1 MISMKYVENEKFN
14 YLVKLALLDCGKKD
28 AEMFRTIDT
37 SNAVVSDRFRN
48 KIHRLIKR
56 KARESAVKK
65 TKLILSRIAI
75 AAMLVLSII
84 FATMMSISA
93 IREAIWKTIVEW
105 YDNYITIRYEVPEN
119 DADKDSNSNNNAAI
133 GDSTNQ
139 TDANGEETT
148 EQITGITPPTEIL
161 EVRKPTY
168 MPDGVVEDVVMNMKS
183 MVIVDY
189 YLGEELIYSF
199 NQYILKTDDKY
210 YDNQNAN
217 IFNVKIKGKEAIFV
231 TYEEK
236 IEKYLIWNDG
246 EYSYVVASTYVSFEK
261 MVRIAESVQ

>member
-1 MISMKYVENEKFN
+1 MKYVENEKFD
-14 YLVKLALLDCGKKD
+14 YLIRLALLDCGDKD

-37 SNAVVSDRFRN
+37 SNTVVSPRLRN

-75 AAMLVLSII
+75 AAMIVLSIM

-93 IREAIWKTIVEW
+93 IREAIWRTIVEW
-105 YDNYITIRYEVPEN
+105 YDNYISIRYEAPE
-119 DADKDSNSNNNAAI
+119 DDGKDNAAI

-139 TDANGEETT
+139 TDVNGEATT
-148 EQITGITPPTEIL
+148 DQTAVVSPPTEIL

-168 MPDGVVEDVVMNMKS
+168 LPEGVVENVVVSSKS
-183 MVIVDY
+183 MVAIDY

-199 NQYILKTDDKY
+199 NQNILKTNDRY
-210 YDNQNAN
+210 YNNQIAVVSDIMVNEYKA
-217 IFNVKIKGKEAIFV
+217 VVV
-231 TYEEK
+231 TYEQKPEV
-236 IEKYLIWNDG
+236 YLIWNDG
-246 EYSYVVASTYVSFEK
+246 VYSYVLVSITASLEDMIK
-261 MVRIAESVQ
+261 IAESVK

>member
-1 MISMKYVENEKFN
+1 MKYVENEKFD
-14 YLVKLALLDCGKKD
+14 YLIRLALLDCGDKD

-37 SNAVVSDRFRN
+37 SNVVVSDRLRN

-93 IREAIWKTIVEW
+93 IRDAIWRTIVEW
-105 YDNYITIRYEVPEN
+105 YDNYISIRYESPE
-119 DADKDSNSNNNAAI
+119 DDGKDN
-133 GDSTNQ
+133 DSTNQ
-139 TDANGEETT
+139 TDASGEVTT
-148 EQITGITPPTEIL
+148 DQTEVVSPPTEIL

-168 MPDGVVEDVVMNMKS
+168 MPEGVVEDVVVSAKS
-183 MVIVDY
+183 MVMIDY

-199 NQYILKTDDKY
+199 NQNILKTNDKY
-210 YDNQNAN
+210 YDNKTAV
-217 IFNVKIKGKEAIFV
+217 VKDILVKENKAIVV
-231 TYEEK
+231 TYEQTPEV
-236 IEKYLIWNDG
+236 YLIWNDG
-246 EYSYVVASTYVSFEK
+246 IYSYILVSITASLEDMIK
-261 MVRIAESVQ
+261 IAESVK